1 MYKVYDP
8 DGNKL
13 IFKFLSDLRAYFE
26 LSKEDTHKAYMN
38 GCAHVTAW
46 GDTEIVVL
54 HY

>member
-13 IFKFLSDLRAYFE
+13 IFNSLSGLRTHFE
-26 LSKEDTHKAYMN
+26 LSKEDTHKVFMS

-46 GDTEIVVL
+46 GDVEIVVL

>member
-13 IFKFLSDLRAYFE
+13 IFKSLSDLRAYFE
-26 LSKEDTHKAYMN
+26 LSKEDTHKVYMN
-38 GCAHVTAW
+38 CCTHVTAW